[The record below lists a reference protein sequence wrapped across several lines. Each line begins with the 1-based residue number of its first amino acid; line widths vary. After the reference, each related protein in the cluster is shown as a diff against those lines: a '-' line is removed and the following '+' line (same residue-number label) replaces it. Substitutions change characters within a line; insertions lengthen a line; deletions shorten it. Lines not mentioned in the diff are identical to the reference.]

1 MSNKNL
7 LIISYKVLNNN
18 IDLYTISVMYLI
30 IIEIIKYLVI
40 IKI

>member
-1 MSNKNL
+1 MSNKCL